1 MNGHE
6 RAMELIT
13 QRDVEGITESDAA
26 WLESH
31 LDGCAECAGFAVAMG
46 DAEQAV
52 RSVTVMASAGLV
64 ASTQARVQ
72 VRAAQLRER
81 EARRFLIAISFA
93 MGVVFSTASAWAWWE
108 VGGWMV
114 ERFSLPS
121 VIVGPGLVLF
131 WLMPAIFLGV
141 LVVASPESNFEGS
154 VLHLL
159 LKDRQ
164 KGCPMTP
171 HNTTL
176 REELSIVPKLIYVL
190 IAVGFAAILGVFLY
204 AIPHHATDAAAFRG
218 VVAV

>member
-13 QRDVEGITESDAA
+13 QRDVEGIMESDAK

-31 LDGCAECAGFAVAMG
+31 LDGCAECAGFELAMG
-46 DAEQAV
+46 GAERAV

-72 VRAAQLRER
+72 ARAAQLRER

-93 MGVVFSTASAWAWWE
+93 MGMVASTVSAYAWWK

-121 VIVGPGLVLF
+121 AVVGPGLVLF
-131 WLMPAIFLGV
+131 WLLPSVFLGV
-141 LVVASPESNFEGS
+141 MLVAFPESRFEGS
-154 VLHLL
+154 LMQLFM
-159 LKDRQ
+159 KDRQ
-164 KGCPMTP
+164 
-171 HNTTL
+171 
-176 REELSIVPKLIYVL
+176 
-190 IAVGFAAILGVFLY
+190 
-204 AIPHHATDAAAFRG
+204 RG
-218 VVAV
+218 MQ